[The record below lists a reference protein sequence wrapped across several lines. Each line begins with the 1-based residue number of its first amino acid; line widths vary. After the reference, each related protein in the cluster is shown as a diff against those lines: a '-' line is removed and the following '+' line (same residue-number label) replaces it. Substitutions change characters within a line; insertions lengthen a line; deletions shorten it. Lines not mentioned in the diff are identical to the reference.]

1 MNFPNVHIQKVS
13 SSKRLMAIFAVVGEH
28 ARKVDV
34 LNVVAQVTSIG
45 TSLSTDSAF
54 VGPRTTLG
62 EFDNVFIQR
71 LVPCKTYS
79 KGPVQN
85 LYSDNSE
92 HHIGT
97 MAICNMVVQQILC
110 WESFRT
116 ILACVSEQS
125 RKVHILNMLP
135 QVGFVSTDFS
145 TNGAFECLLP
155 SFQVADYII
164 VKLLVITCTE
174 FSYCIFLLWIFETCM
189 FRKFLVVN
197 ISLQYLH
204 G

>member
-1 MNFPNVHIQKVS
+1 
-13 SSKRLMAIFAVVGEH
+13 
-28 ARKVDV
+28 
-34 LNVVAQVTSIG
+34 
-45 TSLSTDSAF
+45 
-54 VGPRTTLG
+54 
-62 EFDNVFIQR
+62 
-71 LVPCKTYS
+71 
-79 KGPVQN
+79 
-85 LYSDNSE
+85 
-92 HHIGT
+92 
-97 MAICNMVVQQILC
+97 
-110 WESFRT
+110 
-116 ILACVSEQS
+116 
-125 RKVHILNMLP
+125 MLP

-164 VKLLVITCTE
+164 VKLLVTCTE